1 LRNSP
6 ARSRTIY
13 AFDFSS
19 ETEHS
24 GHLGNSAQ
32 TTNLSFSAQGA
43 KKERYEI
50 LEPVLSYLCSPALI
64 L

>member
-1 LRNSP
+1 MPKALHGRNS
-6 ARSRTIY
+6 RKS
-13 AFDFSS
+13 
-19 ETEHS
+19 
-24 GHLGNSAQ
+24 
-32 TTNLSFSAQGA
+32 TNLSFLTQRA